1 MGTCIAWSSP
11 ASPLLQLPPDQ
22 DGFNLTKGMVSW
34 VGSLMPVGA
43 LIGGQVGGLFMSKFG
58 RKGGMMIASVMF
70 SLSLLF
76 LAAASDV
83 AMIYVGRV
91 CCGVCTG
98 IVCILCP
105 TYVAEIS
112 TPNNRGFLGSMV
124 QIMVTIGVLQVI
136 AVGAYP
142 SWRWLTIACLAMC
155 LLWVS
160 LIFFIPESPVHLIS
174 RRQYAEAREALE
186 WLRGTNEVELEYE
199 EIVRGVE
206 ATSGVSTSFFEVLK
220 PGNLAPFLISLS
232 LMVGQQLSGMNA
244 VMFYAVDIFN
254 DAGSGLKSVYASI
267 IIAVVQVISTVAAG
281 LVMDKLGR
289 RILLCVSAFFMMI
302 SISLLGMYF
311 YIADVAHD
319 DSLAHELSVLPV
331 VSLSLFVSMFSIGF
345 GPIPWLMMSEL
356 FSPEVKSVA
365 SSAATTTNWTLAFI
379 VTKFFQDMV
388 SGVGEA
394 GAFWIF
400 GGCLAVIFIFC
411 LLFVPETKGKSL
423 EEIQLLFRS
432 PDNRAYYLGVWPWTL
447 CWRGAEDTRPFIRDT
462 EN

>member
-1 MGTCIAWSSP
+1 
-11 ASPLLQLPPDQ
+11 
-22 DGFNLTKGMVSW
+22 
-34 VGSLMPVGA
+34 
-43 LIGGQVGGLFMSKFG
+43 
-58 RKGGMMIASVMF
+58 
-70 SLSLLF
+70 
-76 LAAASDV
+76 
-83 AMIYVGRV
+83 MIYVGRV
-91 CCGVCTG
+91 CCGVRTG

-160 LIFFIPESPVHLIS
+160 LIFFIPESPVHFIS

-206 ATSGVSTSFFEVLK
+206 ESSGVTTSVFEVFK
-220 PGNLAPFLISLS
+220 PGNLSPFLISLC

-254 DAGSGLKSVYASI
+254 DAGSGLKSIYANI
-267 IIAVVQVISTVAAG
+267 IIAIVQVISTVAAAC
-281 LVMDKLGR
+281 VMDRLGR
-289 RILLCVSAFFMMI
+289 RILLCVSALFMMI

-311 YIADVAHD
+311 YIADTAHD
-319 DSLAHELSVLPV
+319 DSLAHKLSVLPV

-379 VTKFFQDMV
+379 VTKFFSNMV
-388 SGVGEA
+388 VGVTEA
-394 GAFWIF
+394 GSFWVF
-400 GGCLAVIFIFC
+400 GGFTVLTFIFC
-411 LLFVPETKGKSL
+411 LLFVPDTKGKSL
-423 EEIQLLFRS
+423 EEIQELFRS
-432 PDNRAYYLGVWPWTL
+432 DQAYYLSIGPWKCL
-447 CWRGAEDTRPFIRDT
+447 RGEQSED
-462 EN
+462 